1 MRCAVHQVR
10 RLVPGQDAASF
21 LAASPGAVLSMA
33 QAGLESTTDG
43 NLVPC
48 DTPRRARDATDG

>member
-1 MRCAVHQVR
+1 VHQVR

-48 DTPRRARDATDG
+48 DTPRRARDAADG